1 MSHVGTVQDPDAFRG
16 DISQSA
22 GGAGALSLS
31 LSLSLCAAARG
42 VDVSEMGCF
51 VGKRNTFFV
60 SQLPFE

>member
-1 MSHVGTVQDPDAFRG
+1 MRSEVTSLKVPEAR
-16 DISQSA
+16 A
-22 GGAGALSLS
+22 LS

>member
-1 MSHVGTVQDPDAFRG
+1 MRSEVTSLKVPEAR
-16 DISQSA
+16 
-22 GGAGALSLS
+22 ALSLS